1 MVVNLTSSFL
11 GPLPR
16 RLSTLNTSR
25 GVRGKIP
32 RLDMP
37 LQYRDWSSNVSLATG
52 KLRRLL
58 SLASDPTGP
67 AEYITSRRHISGS
80 GCSISPSQPNA
91 SVFVKRS
98 RPQPGAC
105 PNRSN
110 PAILAN
116 GRLCSGWRNL
126 YVICTEQMNAGIVA
140 DTLQMS
146 FRCYL
151 AERPCKRAR
160 TQASN
165 IICNPSQR
173 QWQSSISHSS
183 GCGQT
188 PISLTCFLGKALR
201 PRQFS
206 PVPNFP
212 TS

>member
-11 GPLPR
+11 GPIPR

-80 GCSISPSQPNA
+80 GCSISPSQPDA

-98 RPQPGAC
+98 HPQPGAC

-110 PAILAN
+110 PTILAN
-116 GRLCSGWRNL
+116 SRLCSGWRNL

-146 FRCYL
+146 FRCYP
-151 AERPCKRAR
+151 AERPCMPCKESKDADKQYRM
-160 TQASN
+160 
-165 IICNPSQR
+165 
-173 QWQSSISHSS
+173 
-183 GCGQT
+183 
-188 PISLTCFLGKALR
+188 
-201 PRQFS
+201 
-206 PVPNFP
+206 
-212 TS
+212 